1 LIATANGEQV
11 ETLALSLRAAR
22 GAVYVVQHLE
32 SLRCYVGMTRRSVAR
47 RWGDHRRLA
56 RFGAEQHFARALRL
70 YGADAFHVHVV
81 AAELSDH
88 EAGAV
93 ERTLI
98 GRLDTM
104 NARFG
109 FNESPGGEQP
119 AHSDEVRSRI
129 GRAARER
136 WADPAY
142 RERLRVAY
150 TEAQSLLGANRKSEA
165 KRRMWDTRR
174 AIEAALPEDE
184 QAARR
189 AARSAIASKAAKA
202 GHLKRA
208 AMRS

>member
-1 LIATANGEQV
+1 VIETANGERV
-11 ETLALSLRAAR
+11 ETLAVSLRAAR
-22 GAVYVVQHLE
+22 GAVYVVQHVE
-32 SLRCYVGMTRRSVAR
+32 SGRCYVGMTRRSVAR

-70 YGADAFHVHVV
+70 YGADAFQVHVV
-81 AAELSDH
+81 ASGLTDQ

-93 ERTLI
+93 ERALI
-98 GRLDTM
+98 EQLDTM

-119 AHSDEVRSRI
+119 THGDAAKARI
-129 GRAARER
+129 GAAARAR
-136 WADPAY
+136 WAAPAY
-142 RERLRVAY
+142 RERLRA
-150 TEAQSLLGANRKSEA
+150 AQAQAQRDLGADRKADA

-174 AIEAALPEDE
+174 AIEAVLPEDE

-202 GHLKRA
+202 GHMKRA
-208 AMRS
+208 AMRG